1 MYQVLKSSPTL
12 ATNHDL
18 QQLTSALC
26 LTLRDQLGFLGG
38 RLAIRRALQGMSEAA
53 AAATSAILHN
63 KDGAPVLPKGVSA
76 SISHKHHMAVAL
88 VQSGCE
94 GHLGARHGFL
104 QLVLLES
111 RSCLMYIA

>member
-1 MYQVLKSSPTL
+1 
-12 ATNHDL
+12 
-18 QQLTSALC
+18 
-26 LTLRDQLGFLGG
+26 
-38 RLAIRRALQGMSEAA
+38 MSEAA

-94 GHLGARHGFL
+94 GHLGARHGLL
-104 QLVLLES
+104 QLFLES
-111 RSCLMYIA
+111 WYRLMYRIA